1 MLEILLF
8 TIFYTSH
15 IPSIPSHNEA
25 WKAFK
30 KKGIHF
36 GHLNVNSFLSKIEEL
51 RILAFHTIISLLRIT
66 EIEHWNT
73 VRNEELK
80 IDGYNLVWS
89 DRNKTGGGV
98 ACYINNNIGHNRQ
111 SIIF

>member
-1 MLEILLF
+1 MLF

-36 GHLNVNSFLSKIEEL
+36 KHLNVNSFLSKIEEL
-51 RILAFHTIISLLRIT
+51 RTLAFHTNISLLRIT
-66 EIEHWNT
+66 EIKHWNA
-73 VRNEELK
+73 VSNEALK
-80 IDGYNLVWS
+80 IDGFNLLWS
-89 DRNKTGGGV
+89 DRNITGGGV
-98 ACYINNNIGHNRQ
+98 AYYIKNNIGHNRQ